1 MGILVKEFSEQ
12 VHALRQAKSKSPQ
25 QPEA

>member
-12 VHALRQAKSKSPQ
+12 CHALRQAKPAQ
-25 QPEA
+25 QQVPR

>member
-12 VHALRQAKSKSPQ
+12 CHALRQAKPAQ
-25 QPEA
+25 QQAPR